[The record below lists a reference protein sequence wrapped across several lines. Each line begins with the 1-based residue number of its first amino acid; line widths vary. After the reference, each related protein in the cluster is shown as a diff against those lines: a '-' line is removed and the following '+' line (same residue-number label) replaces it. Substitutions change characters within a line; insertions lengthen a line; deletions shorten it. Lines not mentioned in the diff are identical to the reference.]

1 MRSRSP
7 LMAPFQ
13 IPWEAMPALPS
24 QHPPSAASAEGRRP
38 RNGDV
43 VDCVIERMD
52 ARGRGIAALEGVDQ
66 AGEGWRATVAVR
78 AGTPGATVRVRLL
91 RGKGRRRFE
100 GALLEVLDEGPDA
113 VPARCPHA
121 GVCGGCA
128 QPRLAYERQLV
139 EKQRL
144 VVEALEAAFDG
155 ALPAGVEV
163 AAVEAAPRLSGYRN
177 KMDFT
182 FGARRYVLPDE
193 PEGVDASFGLGL
205 HAPGLFQKVLDVERC
220 DIAFEGA
227 SELVR
232 SAREL
237 AMEMGLAPW
246 DLRDHTGLLRHL
258 VVRRGERTGELM
270 VDLVTSERAQ
280 ELIEPYVERLLQRHP
295 EITTFVQNVTSAK
308 ATVAYGEAEYVL
320 HGPGRIHDELGGVRF
335 TISADSFF
343 QTNTGQAERLFE
355 LAAEAAGLRE
365 GDTLLDL
372 YCGAGT
378 AGLVMGTGSREIVG
392 LEQAPSAVRDAR
404 HNAERAGA
412 RHARY
417 LEGDALETLPALL
430 EGADAL
436 DPARTVCVVDPP
448 RAGLHPKVPG
458 PLAAFGA
465 RAIVYVSC
473 NPASG
478 ARDVAALVEGGY
490 VLRAVRPID
499 LFPHTPHVEV
509 VFTLER
515 AEASS

>member
-1 MRSRSP
+1 MSAPPSRSP
-7 LMAPFQ
+7 
-13 IPWEAMPALPS
+13 S
-24 QHPPSAASAEGRRP
+24 SAAPAEARRP
-38 RNGDV
+38 RKGDV

-52 ARGRGIAALEGVDQ
+52 ARGRGIATLAGVDQ
-66 AGEGWRATVAVR
+66 AGEDWRATVAVR

-91 RGKGRRRFE
+91 RGKGRRRFQ

-128 QPRLAYERQLV
+128 QPRLAYERQLT
-139 EKQRL
+139 EKHRL
-144 VVEALEAAFDG
+144 VVDALEAAFDG

-163 AAVEAAPRLSGYRN
+163 APVEAAPRLSGYRN

-205 HAPGLFQKVLDVERC
+205 HAPGLFQKVLDIEHC

-237 AMEMGLAPW
+237 AREMELAPW

-280 ELIEPYVERLLQRHP
+280 ELIDPYVARLLERHP
-295 EITTFVQNVTSAK
+295 EVTTLVQNVTSAK

-320 HGPGRIHDELGGVRF
+320 HGPGRIHDEIGGVRF

-355 LAAEAAGLRE
+355 LAADAAGLQE
-365 GDTLLDL
+365 GDALLDL

-378 AGLVMGTGSREIVG
+378 AGLVMGAGARTIVG

-404 HNAERAGA
+404 HNAERAGV
-412 RHARY
+412 RNARY
-417 LEGDALETLPALL
+417 IEGDALETLPALL
-430 EGADAL
+430 EGEEAL
-436 DPARTVCVVDPP
+436 DPARTVCIVDPP

-465 RAIVYVSC
+465 RKIVYVSC

-490 VLRAVRPID
+490 TLRAARPID

-515 AEASS
+515 AEAIG

>member
-1 MRSRSP
+1 MSSHP
-7 LMAPFQ
+7 TPPETPPEPAAPQ
-13 IPWEAMPALPS
+13 AGA
-24 QHPPSAASAEGRRP
+24 RRP
-38 RNGDV
+38 RKGDV

-52 ARGRGIAALEGVDQ
+52 AKGRGVASLEGVDQ
-66 AGEGWRATVAVR
+66 AGQAWSATVAVR
-78 AGTPGATVRVRLL
+78 AGTPGSTVRVRLL
-91 RGKGRRRFE
+91 RGKGRRRFQS
-100 GALLEVLDEGPDA
+100 ALLEVLDQGPRA
-113 VPARCPHA
+113 VEARCPHA

-128 QPRLAYERQLV
+128 QPRLAYEAQLV
-139 EKQRL
+139 EKRRL
-144 VVEALEAAFDG
+144 VVDALDAAFGG
-155 ALPAGVEV
+155 APPEGIEV
-163 AAVEAAPRLSGYRN
+163 KEVVPAPRLSGYRN

-205 HAPGLFQKVLDVERC
+205 HAPGLFQKVLDIEHC

-232 SAREL
+232 SAREV
-237 AMEMGLAPW
+237 AREMGLAPW

-258 VVRRGERTGELM
+258 VVRKGERTQELM
-270 VDLVTSERAQ
+270 VDLVTSERAA
-280 ELIEPYVERLLQRHP
+280 ELIDPYVARLLERHP
-295 EITTFVQNVTSAK
+295 EITTLVQNVTTSK
-308 ATVAYGEAEYVL
+308 ATVAYGEAEYVH
-320 HGPGRIHDELGGVRF
+320 HGTGRIHDELGGVSF

-355 LAAEAAGLRE
+355 LATEAAGLRE

-378 AGLVMGTGSREIVG
+378 AGLVMGAKAERIVG

-404 HNAERAGA
+404 LNAERAGFD
-412 RHARY
+412 HARY
-417 LEGDALETLPALL
+417 VEGDALETLPALL
-430 EGADAL
+430 EGGEAL

-465 RAIVYVSC
+465 RTIVYVSC
-473 NPASG
+473 NPSSG
-478 ARDVAALVEGGY
+478 SRDVAALVEAGY
-490 VLRAVRPID
+490 ALREVRPID

-509 VFTLER
+509 VFALER
-515 AEASS
+515 AEAPA